1 MTGPSGKWIGE
12 RHADLQNIRAG
23 LRHCRDNGGRSL
35 RIGIAGREVGDE
47 AASPARSQ
55 PVEGLLQS

>member
-1 MTGPSGKWIGE
+1 MAVDLSG
-12 RHADLQNIRAG
+12 
-23 LRHCRDNGGRSL
+23 
-35 RIGIAGREVGDE
+35 IGIAGREVGDE